1 MLKRVENAVYS
12 IVREEVEGRF
22 EGGIHIYGLE
32 NDGVDYALDEF
43 NRHLIPAEVIEKVE
57 QAKRDII
64 SGRIRVTDA
73 MAEEEKRDQVK

>member
-1 MLKRVENAVYS
+1 
-12 IVREEVEGRF
+12 
-22 EGGIHIYGLE
+22 
-32 NDGVDYALDEF
+32 
-43 NRHLIPAEVIEKVE
+43 VIEKVE